1 MDTHFDG
8 PGAKM
13 QRMVKWIVVAFMALT
28 ASTAFAQ
35 DDAAVRTRHE
45 IHIAD
50 KPLAYTAEAGR
61 IALYDGAGA
70 IIGHVF
76 FTAYRA
82 ASGKTPRPVTF
93 LWNGGPGANSE
104 ALHFEAFGPRRLT
117 GHALQDNDATLL
129 ATSDL
134 VFVDPVGTGFSRAAS
149 AASAS
154 GFYSTLG
161 DFAAMTQFVR
171 DWLATHHTSKAPVYL
186 IGESFG
192 VWRAAAVAQEL
203 EEQGQP
209 VAGIVLISGGAGVGA
224 GPLPRNLIAA
234 LRIPNRAATALFHG
248 KLAPGLGADRDEAV
262 AHATQWAKA
271 VYAPALANVATL
283 DATARDKI
291 TADLVAFTGLQPS
304 QIDQHTLSVTPR
316 AYLHDLLKDQGKV
329 LDTFDMRRTEEP
341 PVDGAVIETYLHHD
355 LNYRTAL
362 SYAGLDAARDASDST
377 APKPGWINE
386 HWQYN
391 SGVIT
396 PEVIAAAMAGEGPP
410 GTQPWALN
418 AIRLDPKLRVMV
430 AAGLYDS
437 LNSCAANDAL
447 RAALDPAVAGN
458 FTMKCYLGGHMM
470 YRDPEAQRKLSADVK
485 AFESG
490 ASEH

>member
-1 MDTHFDG
+1 
-8 PGAKM
+8 M
-13 QRMVKWIVVAFMALT
+13 QRMVKWFAIALAT
-28 ASTAFAQ
+28 LAAGTAFAQ
-35 DDAAVRTRHE
+35 NDAAVRTQHE
-45 IHIAD
+45 VHIAG
-50 KPLAYTAEAGR
+50 KPLAYSAEAGR
-61 IALYDGAGA
+61 IALHNGSGAV
-70 IIGHVF
+70 IGHMF
-76 FTAYRA
+76 FTAYRVA
-82 ASGKTPRPVTF
+82 TGKTSRPVTF

-104 ALHFEAFGPRRLT
+104 ALHFEAFGPRRLV

-129 ATSDL
+129 ANSDL
-134 VFVDPVGTGFSRAAS
+134 VFVDPIGTGFSRAAS
-149 AASAS
+149 PAFAADL
-154 GFYSTLG
+154 YSTLG

-171 DWLATHHTSKAPVYL
+171 QWLIVHHASKAPVYL

-209 VAGIVLISGGAGVGA
+209 VAGVVLISGGAGVGT
-224 GPLPRNLIAA
+224 GPLPRNLVAA
-234 LRIPNRAATALFHG
+234 LRTPNRAATALFHG
-248 KLAPGLGADRDEAV
+248 KLAPNLNTDRDEIV
-262 AHATQWAKA
+262 AHATRWAKT
-271 VYAPALANVATL
+271 VYAPALANVAAL
-283 DATARDKI
+283 DDATRDKI
-291 TADLVAFTGLQPS
+291 AADLAAFTGLQAS
-304 QIDQHTLSVTPR
+304 QIDRRTLSVTPR
-316 AYLHDLLKDQGKV
+316 TYLHDLLKDQGKV

-341 PVDGAVIETYLHHD
+341 PVDGSVIENYLRHD
-355 LNYRTAL
+355 LNYKTAL
-362 SYAGLDAARDASDST
+362 SYAGLDDARDAADPT

-396 PEVIAAAMAGEGPP
+396 PEVMAAAMAGEGPP

-418 AIRLDPKLRVMV
+418 AIKLDPKLRVMV

-470 YRDPEAQRKLSADVK
+470 YRDPEAHRKLSADVK
-485 AFESG
+485 AFELG
-490 ASEH
+490 AP